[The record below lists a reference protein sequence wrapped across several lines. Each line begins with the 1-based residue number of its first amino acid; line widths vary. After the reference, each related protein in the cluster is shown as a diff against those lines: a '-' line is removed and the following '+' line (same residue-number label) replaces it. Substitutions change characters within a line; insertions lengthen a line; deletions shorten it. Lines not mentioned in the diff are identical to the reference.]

1 MNNSTATAN
10 KIIQTGKRKRS
21 IARIIL
27 TKSSSP
33 TITVNGKTANDYF
46 NRNFHRLL
54 VTRPL
59 GITDNLSKFSVI
71 CNVTGGGLTGQAGA
85 IKHAI
90 SKALC
95 LMDNDLRPV
104 LRKSGLLT
112 RDSRQVERKKFGR
125 PKARKK
131 FQFSKR

>member
-1 MNNSTATAN
+1 MNNMNSDRVIT
-10 KIIQTGKRKRS
+10 TGKRKKS
-21 IARIIL
+21 IARIVINN
-27 TKSSSP
+27 KSSSAI
-33 TITVNGKTANDYF
+33 TINNKSIDNYF
-46 NRNFHRLL
+46 DREFHRLL
-54 VTRPL
+54 VRQPL
-59 GITDNLSKFSVI
+59 IITNLLRLNI
-71 CNVTGGGLTGQAGA
+71 RCNVIGGGLTGQAGA

-95 LMDNDLRPV
+95 LIDSNLRIP